1 MRDFRL
7 LLAANFVSFTGDW
20 ILGAG
25 LAYQVYLLTG
35 STLAS
40 AAMVLASLLPQVTL
54 GSFAGVLAD
63 RWDRRRTMIVC
74 NLLLATTVLPL
85 LLVDEP
91 GRVPIVY
98 AVAAVQSALAV
109 AFASAEAALVP
120 ALVDENRLVTANALN
135 GQARDVARLVGAALG
150 GVLAATG
157 GIRLITLADAATF
170 VVAAAL
176 LALIRHRV
184 VRAGGPAPAP
194 RWAGQ
199 WREGTRIT
207 LASRTL
213 RTLMTFSLIT
223 GVGEAIMMTLMAPF
237 VRDVLHGGN
246 AAYGSIMAAQ
256 AVGGLAGGMV
266 ATLIG
271 HRFPPRLLL
280 GAGAVAFGLL
290 DLALFLYPLVAGTVW
305 PALVIMVLVG
315 LPSALTMAGLVT
327 VFQTATTNAH
337 RGRVFGAITAL
348 RAAAM
353 LVGIGLAGTLPAHLG
368 IVPVIA
374 VQGVGYLG
382 GGLLVLAAL
391 PFSEPS
397 VDRLAEA
404 GVVVGPGDHAV
415 RAEQDGGQAL
425 VA

>member
-1 MRDFRL
+1 MRVIRNRDYRL

-25 LAYQVYLLTG
+25 LAYQVYVLTG

-40 AAMVLASLLPQVTL
+40 AAMVLASLLPKVTL

-74 NLLLATTVLPL
+74 NLLLAVTLLPL
-85 LLVDEP
+85 LLVDHP
-91 GRVPIVY
+91 GRAPIVY

-109 AFASAEAALVP
+109 CFASAEAALVP
-120 ALVDENRLVTANALN
+120 ALVPEKDLITANAMN
-135 GQARDVARLVGAALG
+135 GQARDVARLTGAALG

-170 VVAAAL
+170 AVAAAL
-176 LALIRHRV
+176 LTLIRHRV
-184 VRAGGPAPAP
+184 VRAGGSAAAP
-194 RWAGQ
+194 RLAGQ

-207 LASRTL
+207 LTDRTL
-213 RTLMTFSLIT
+213 RTLMAFALIT

-246 AAYGSIMAAQ
+246 EAYGTIMAAQ
-256 AVGGLAGGMV
+256 AIGGLAGGMV

-280 GAGAVAFGLL
+280 GAGAVVFGLL
-290 DLALFLYPLVAGTVW
+290 DLALFLYPLAAGVVW
-305 PALVIMVLVG
+305 PAPIIMVLVG
-315 LPSALTMAGLVT
+315 LPSALTLAGLTT
-327 VFQTATTNAH
+327 VFQTATSDSH

-348 RAAAM
+348 QAAAM
-353 LVGIGLAGTLPAHLG
+353 LIGIGLAGALPAHIG

-374 VQGVGYLG
+374 VQGAGYLTA
-382 GGLLVLAAL
+382 GLLVLAVL
-391 PFSEPS
+391 RPERVSEPRFDGAAE
-397 VDRLAEA
+397 VVVEA
-404 GVVVGPGDHAV
+404 GAGDHSV
-415 RAEQDGGQAL
+415 RA
-425 VA
+425 